1 MFAIVALLVAQDR
14 VPPPVIDPCNEWVGL
29 GYAAGHK
36 PAVARQGDTVELTGF
51 SVRFNGGPV
60 EQVPDACVTDWKVEG
75 EGVKLLKGGKIK
87 IDPSAV
93 PGTEIRF
100 SAQIGG
106 AQGRRG
112 YGSFK
117 IIGLNQKVLSG
128 TFGVR
133 RQERCE
139 TPQIAEMSFSADGHY
154 SYTRPE
160 HMVET
165 MVSGSGRYRWDGDTG
180 KLELGGTAEPFVAER
195 TGTAKWVD
203 GALVLEGVDPSGT
216 SSSCRITLGGG

>member
-1 MFAIVALLVAQDR
+1 MFALLVLLATQKIE
-14 VPPPVIDPCNEWVGL
+14 PPRMAPCNEYAGL
-29 GYAAGHK
+29 GYAVAYS
-36 PAVARQGDTVELTGF
+36 PAVPRQGDTLELTGY

-60 EQVPDACVTDWKVEG
+60 EPVPAKCVRDWKVEG
-75 EGVKLLKGGKIK
+75 DGVKLLRGGRIQ
-87 IDPSAV
+87 IDAKAV

-106 AQGRRG
+106 EQGGRG

-117 IIGLNQKVLSG
+117 IIGLEQKVLSG

-133 RQERCE
+133 TQEGCD
-139 TPQIAEMSFSADGHY
+139 TPKIAEMSFSAQGHY
-154 SYTRPE
+154 SYTLPQ

-180 KLELGGTAEPFVAER
+180 KLELGGTAEPFAAQR
-195 TGTAKWVD
+195 TGTAKWID
-203 GALVLEGVDPSGT
+203 GALVLEGLDPGGSSG
-216 SSSCRITLGGG
+216 SCRITLGGG